1 MSEAY
6 DAIRIIVGN
15 IDEATLPI
23 RQVMT
28 FIQMMQNGFIQWG
41 IQLLL
46 NNKAVAGT
54 WDENM
59 SQTNQTNQ
67 TIASYPSYNYQQNL
81 MIFNKTFIQDR
92 YIIG

>member
-1 MSEAY
+1 MEEAD
-6 DAIRIIVGN
+6 DAIQIIVGN

-28 FIQMMQNGFIQWG
+28 FIQMIQNGFIQWG

-67 TIASYPSYNYQQNL
+67 TIAAYPSYNYQQNL

-92 YIIG
+92 YIVG